1 MCSCE
6 VNGQLD
12 NMVSAQRYWA
22 TTKLLVLPFILVS
35 ILSGAFFLLWDE
47 PLALYF
53 ENNVSDD
60 LRSFL
65 GTVTEMANGGI
76 WYGLAVLGLVVS
88 TCLARRRINDTDIS
102 RYQCYIRSWTYMLVS
117 MAVAAALLNILKFAI
132 GRYRPRY
139 LFNEDLAGFEP
150 FGLALKMASFPSG
163 HAQSIWSAM
172 VALCFLTPKFSPLYI
187 TAALLVSASR
197 FLTAVHFV
205 SDVIF
210 GSFLSIAVAILI
222 RQWFEREG
230 HSVRLSAH

>member
-1 MCSCE
+1 
-6 VNGQLD
+6 
-12 NMVSAQRYWA
+12 MVGTQQNWSAA
-22 TTKLLVLPFILVS
+22 KFLVMPFVLVS
-35 ILSGAFFLLWDE
+35 ILSVAFILLWDE
-47 PLALYF
+47 PLAHYF
-53 ENNVSDD
+53 ENNISDD
-60 LRSFL
+60 FRSFL

-88 TCLARRRINDTDIS
+88 TYLARRRMNDTDIS
-102 RYQCYIRSWTYMLVS
+102 RYRCYIRSWTYMLVS
-117 MAVAAALLNILKFAI
+117 MAAAAALLNILKFAI

-139 LFNEDLAGFEP
+139 LFSDDLTGFEP

-187 TAALLVSASR
+187 GAALLVSASR